1 MTKQQFGDRLRH
13 LWKSTAYTRAL
24 SQKEL
29 ANKLA
34 LSQPMLSQM
43 LSGEKLPSH
52 EKAIEIAIFFN
63 VCTEY
68 LLSGRG
74 PKHPGA
80 AAEDVLDLS
89 QLDSKSK
96 AVMRAM
102 LDSLTKPHA
111 ANNH

>member
-1 MTKQQFGDRLRH
+1 MTKQQFADRLRH
-13 LWKSTAYTRAL
+13 LWKTTGHTRAL
-24 SQKEL
+24 TQKEL
-29 ANKLA
+29 AKELGI
-34 LSQPMLSQM
+34 SQPMFSQM
-43 LSGEKLPSH
+43 LSGDKLPSQA
-52 EKAIEIAIFFN
+52 KAIEIAVFFD
-63 VCTEY
+63 VCVEY

-74 PKHPGA
+74 PIHPGV
-80 AAEDVLDLS
+80 AAEDMLDLS